1 MRCLHGDV
9 VKQRGRT
16 ALEHTFDGAG
26 SKRRFA
32 GAISPADRGSAGGAI
47 LRLAERKGARVSS
60 VRERLGR
67 FDEAWQALEQEVADH
82 EHPFGRAFQ
91 HFGRTLWYAGAGDF
105 ERVIRDVPCALTDA
119 KELQRAWIIP
129 WAENLLTS
137 AIVARAPGGTSEATL
152 RASAEAA
159 GGRLREMSLV
169 EAYLVAGNA
178 EAALDE
184 CERQLPQLG
193 QEGKARAYW
202 MLEEL
207 RIQAL
212 LALGRFND
220 VCSAVETALA
230 TVTPLGWRSLAWRLQ
245 ASKATALTRLG
256 DQRAAAARRAAVE
269 LLTAVAGTLR
279 DTTVRGRFLSQP
291 VAARLLE

>member
-1 MRCLHGDV
+1 
-9 VKQRGRT
+9 
-16 ALEHTFDGAG
+16 
-26 SKRRFA
+26 
-32 GAISPADRGSAGGAI
+32 
-47 LRLAERKGARVSS
+47 
-60 VRERLGR
+60 
-67 FDEAWQALEQEVADH
+67 
-82 EHPFGRAFQ
+82 
-91 HFGRTLWYAGAGDF
+91 
-105 ERVIRDVPCALTDA
+105 
-119 KELQRAWIIP
+119 
-129 WAENLLTS
+129 
-137 AIVARAPGGTSEATL
+137 
-152 RASAEAA
+152 
-159 GGRLREMSLV
+159 
-169 EAYLVAGNA
+169 
-178 EAALDE
+178 
-184 CERQLPQLG
+184 
-193 QEGKARAYW
+193 

>member
-1 MRCLHGDV
+1 
-9 VKQRGRT
+9 
-16 ALEHTFDGAG
+16 
-26 SKRRFA
+26 
-32 GAISPADRGSAGGAI
+32 
-47 LRLAERKGARVSS
+47 
-60 VRERLGR
+60 
-67 FDEAWQALEQEVADH
+67 
-82 EHPFGRAFQ
+82 
-91 HFGRTLWYAGAGDF
+91 
-105 ERVIRDVPCALTDA
+105 
-119 KELQRAWIIP
+119 
-129 WAENLLTS
+129 
-137 AIVARAPGGTSEATL
+137 
-152 RASAEAA
+152 
-159 GGRLREMSLV
+159 MSLV